1 MPRRLRIAPGGLLY
15 HVLNR
20 AVGRATLFDTPADYL
35 AFERVIEFVHQRL
48 PMRIIGY
55 TLMPNHFHFALWP
68 HKDGQLSDFMRLL
81 TVTHTNRWHVHHQ
94 TTGTG
99 PLYQG
104 RFKSFPIERD
114 DHALTVLRYI
124 DRNPLRAGRVD
135 RAEQWRWGSLHHYAS
150 KNIPSW
156 LMRPADWPVDRRRD
170 WTSWVNAPQS
180 PRELEAIHQSLHR
193 GRPFGSEL
201 WTRRMTDQLQLHGAF
216 TQRGRPRKNENM
228 ENPS

>member
-20 AVGRATLFDTPADYL
+20 AVGRAALFDTPGDYL
-35 AFERVIEFVHQRL
+35 AFERVIEFAHQRL

-68 HKDGQLSDFMRLL
+68 REDGELSDFMRLL
-81 TVTHTNRWHVHHQ
+81 TVTHTNRWHAHHH

-104 RFKSFPIERD
+104 RFKSFPIEAD
-114 DHALTVLRYI
+114 GHALTVLRYI
-124 DRNPLRAGRVD
+124 DRNPLRAKRVD

-150 KNIPSW
+150 QQIPSW
-156 LMRPADWPVDRRRD
+156 LAPLDDWPVDRRRD
-170 WTSWVNAPQS
+170 WKAWVNAPQS
-180 PRELEAIHQSLHR
+180 SRELDAIHQSLHR
-193 GRPFGSEL
+193 GRPFGSES
-201 WTRRMTDQLQLHGAF
+201 WTRRMTDQLQLHSAF
-216 TQRGRPRKNENM
+216 IERGRPRKER
-228 ENPS
+228 ETDKPS

>member
-20 AVGRATLFDTPADYL
+20 AVGRSILFESPADYE
-35 AFERVIEFVHQRL
+35 AFERVIEFAHQRL
-48 PMRIIGY
+48 AMRIVGY

-68 HKDGQLSDFMRLL
+68 RKEGELSEFMRLL
-81 TVTHTNRWHVHHQ
+81 TVTHTNRWHVHHH

-124 DRNPLRAGRVD
+124 DRNPLRAGKVK
-135 RAEQWRWGSLHHYAS
+135 RAEQWQWGSLHHYAS
-150 KNIPSW
+150 KNIPPG
-156 LMRPADWPVDRRRD
+156 LMQPADLPVDRRRD
-170 WTSWVNAPQS
+170 WVSWVNTAQTA
-180 PRELEAIHQSLHR
+180 REVEAIQLCIKR
-193 GRPFGSEL
+193 GRPYGSDS
-201 WTRRMTDQLQLHGAF
+201 WTRRTTSQLQLQSAF
-216 TQRGRPRKNENM
+216 TQRGRPKKPQNA
-228 ENPS
+228 